1 MSEPVTDVLEDSIA
15 TITMDDGKVNALS
28 LRMLAALSA
37 ALDRA
42 ERDRAIIVLG
52 GRPGVFS
59 AGFELPVLVAG
70 GADARKMLRSGFELA
85 HRLLSFP
92 TPIVAACGGHA
103 LAMGAFL
110 LLSADY
116 RIGADGAFK
125 IGANEVAIGLT
136 MPRAAIQICR
146 QRLATTHFDR
156 AVINAEIF
164 APGAA
169 VAAGFLD
176 GVAAPDKL
184 MEIAQGAAV
193 RHAKLNLAA
202 HAATK
207 IRVRDAML
215 GALSRAIGADDE
227 EFAARMTGR

>member
-1 MSEPVTDVLEDSIA
+1 MSEPVTYLLEDSIA

-28 LRMLAALSA
+28 LRMLASLSA

-42 ERDRAIIVLG
+42 QRDHAIVVLG

-59 AGFELPVLVAG
+59 AGFELPVLSAG

-92 TPIVAACGGHA
+92 TPIVAACSGHA

-110 LLSADY
+110 LLSSDY
-116 RIGADGAFK
+116 RIGAEGAFK

-156 AVINAEIF
+156 SVINAEIY
-164 APGAA
+164 APAAA

-176 GVAAPDKL
+176 EVAAAEKL
-184 MEIAQGAAV
+184 TASARDTAL
-193 RHAKLNLAA
+193 RLAKLNLAA

-207 IRVRDAML
+207 SRVRDAML
-215 GALSRAIGADDE
+215 GALSRAIEADDE
-227 EFAARMTGR
+227 EFAARMAGR

>member
-1 MSEPVTDVLEDSIA
+1 MSEPVTYLLEDSIA
-15 TITMDDGKVNALS
+15 TVTMDDGKVNALS

-42 ERDRAIIVLG
+42 QRDHAIVVLT

-59 AGFELPVLVAG
+59 AGFELPVLSAG
-70 GADARKMLRSGFELA
+70 GADARRMLRSGFELA
-85 HRLLSFP
+85 HKLLSFP
-92 TPIVAACGGHA
+92 MPIVAACSGHA

-110 LLSADY
+110 LLSSDY
-116 RIGADGAFK
+116 RIGAEGAFK

-156 AVINAEIF
+156 AVISAEIF

-176 GVAAPDKL
+176 EVAAPEKL
-184 MEIAQGAAV
+184 TAIARETAV
-193 RHAKLNLAA
+193 RLGKLNAAA
-202 HAATK
+202 HSATK
-207 IRVRDAML
+207 MRVREAML
-215 GALSRAIGADDE
+215 GALSRAIEEDDE
-227 EFAARMTGR
+227 EFAARMAGR

>member
-1 MSEPVTDVLEDSIA
+1 MSEPVTYLLEDSIA

-28 LRMLAALSA
+28 LRMLASLSA

-42 ERDRAIIVLG
+42 QRDKAIVVLA

-59 AGFELPVLVAG
+59 AGFELPVLAAG

-85 HRLLSFP
+85 HKLLSFP
-92 TPIVAACGGHA
+92 TPIVAACSGHA

-176 GVAAPDKL
+176 EVAAPDQL
-184 MEIAQGAAV
+184 MEIAQGTAV

-215 GALSRAIGADDE
+215 GALSRAIEADDE

>member
-1 MSEPVTDVLEDSIA
+1 MSEPVTYLLEGSIA

-28 LRMLAALSA
+28 LGMLASLSA

-42 ERDRAIIVLG
+42 QRDNAIVVLA

-59 AGFELPVLVAG
+59 AGFALPVLSAG
-70 GADARKMLRSGFELA
+70 GPDARKMLRSGFELA
-85 HRLLSFP
+85 HKLLSFP
-92 TPIVAACGGHA
+92 TPIVAACTGHA

-110 LLSADY
+110 LLSSDY
-116 RIGADGAFK
+116 RIGAEGEFK

-156 AVINAEIF
+156 SVINAEIY
-164 APGAA
+164 APWAA
-169 VAAGFLD
+169 AAAGFLD
-176 GVAAPDKL
+176 DVAAPEKL
-184 MEIAQGAAV
+184 ATIARETAV
-193 RHAKLNLAA
+193 RLAKLNLAA

-207 IRVRDAML
+207 TRVRDAML
-215 GALSRAIGADDE
+215 GALTRAIEADDE
-227 EFAARMTGR
+227 EFAARMAGR

>member
-1 MSEPVTDVLEDSIA
+1 MNEPVTYVLEDSIA

-28 LRMLAALSA
+28 LRMLEALSA

-92 TPIVAACGGHA
+92 TPIIAACGGHA

-176 GVAAPDKL
+176 EVAAPDQL
-184 MEIAQGAAV
+184 MEIAQGTAV

-215 GALSRAIGADDE
+215 GALSRAIEADDE

>member
-1 MSEPVTDVLEDSIA
+1 MNEPVTYVLEDSIA

-92 TPIVAACGGHA
+92 TPIIAACGGHA

-146 QRLATTHFDR
+146 QRLATTHLDR

-176 GVAAPDKL
+176 EVAAPDKL
-184 MEIAQGAAV
+184 MEIAQGTAV

-215 GALSRAIGADDE
+215 GALSRAIEADDE

>member
-1 MSEPVTDVLEDSIA
+1 MSDPVTYLLEGSIA

-28 LRMLAALSA
+28 PRMLAALSG

-42 ERDRAIIVLG
+42 QRDHAVVVLA

-59 AGFELPVLVAG
+59 AGFELPVLSAG

-92 TPIVAACGGHA
+92 MPIVAACSGHA

-110 LLSADY
+110 LLSSDH
-116 RIGADGAFK
+116 RIGAEGAFK

-156 AVINAEIF
+156 SVINAEIY

-169 VAAGFLD
+169 VAAGFFD
-176 GVAAPDKL
+176 EVAAPEKL
-184 MEIAQGAAV
+184 TASARETAL
-193 RHAKLNLAA
+193 RLAKLNLAA

-207 IRVRDAML
+207 MRVRDAML
-215 GALSRAIGADDE
+215 GALSRAIEADDE
-227 EFAARMTGR
+227 EFAARMSA

>member
-1 MSEPVTDVLEDSIA
+1 MNEPVSYVLEESIA
-15 TITMDDGKVNALS
+15 TITMDDCKVNALS

-85 HRLLSFP
+85 HRLLSIP
-92 TPIVAACGGHA
+92 TPIIAACGGHA

-176 GVAAPDKL
+176 EVAAPDQL
-184 MEIAQGAAV
+184 MEIAQGTAV

-215 GALSRAIGADDE
+215 GALSRAIEADDE

>member
-1 MSEPVTDVLEDSIA
+1 MSEPVTYLLEDSIA

-42 ERDRAIIVLG
+42 QRDKAIVVLA

-59 AGFELPVLVAG
+59 AGFELPVLAAG

-85 HRLLSFP
+85 HKLLSFQ
-92 TPIVAACGGHA
+92 TPIVAACSGHA

-110 LLSADY
+110 LLSSDY
-116 RIGADGAFK
+116 RIGAEGAFK

-156 AVINAEIF
+156 SVINAEIY
-164 APGAA
+164 APAAA

-176 GVAAPDKL
+176 EVAAAEKL
-184 MEIAQGAAV
+184 TAIARETAI
-193 RHAKLNLAA
+193 RLAKLNLAA

-207 IRVRDAML
+207 MRVRDATL
-215 GALSRAIGADDE
+215 GALSRAIEEDDE
-227 EFAARMTGR
+227 EFAARMAGR

>member
-1 MSEPVTDVLEDSIA
+1 MSEPVTYLLEGPIA
-15 TITMDDGKVNALS
+15 TITLDDGKVNALS
-28 LRMLAALSA
+28 LQMLAALSA

-42 ERDRAIIVLG
+42 QRDRAIVVLG

-59 AGFELPVLVAG
+59 AGFELPVLAAG

-92 TPIVAACGGHA
+92 TPIVAACSGHA

-110 LLSADY
+110 LLSSDY
-116 RIGADGAFK
+116 RIGAEGAFK

-156 AVINAEIF
+156 AVINAEIC

-176 GVAAPDKL
+176 EVVAPERLASVSRG
-184 MEIAQGAAV
+184 MAA
-193 RHAKLNLAA
+193 HLAKLSLAA

-207 IRVRDAML
+207 SRARDATL
-215 GALSRAIGADDE
+215 AALSRAIEADDE
-227 EFAARMTGR
+227 EFAARMAGH